1 MHEHESPVRSF
12 VKSVTWRV
20 LASVTTFVL
29 VYMFTGEL
37 TLALGVGLTEVI
49 LKFILFFTHERV
61 WDRVTWGK
69 VITNNEGE

>member
-12 VKSVTWRV
+12 AKSITWRI
-20 LASVTTFVL
+20 LASITTFVL
-29 VYMFTGEL
+29 VYIFTGEI
-37 TLALGVGLTEVI
+37 TLALGVGLTEVV

-69 VITNNEGE
+69 VMTKTEGE